1 MVKSYMMHWNL
12 NKCVVC
18 FVEEFFLTKM
28 IEKRGDAATGLDL
41 CILYYLGYT
50 SIGGILNIIYV
61 HPCEL

>member
-1 MVKSYMMHWNL
+1 MKLLDLLL
-12 NKCVVC
+12 NYKK
-18 FVEEFFLTKM
+18 FFLTKM

-61 HPCEL
+61 HPHEL